1 MKSSLAFH
9 APAQPPGWSDKPS
22 VDKPGMNGVRSDVNT
37 NLKGDPALDLPL
49 DRQVRECLTTLGIS
63 SLNDWDVLVFL
74 HRHPASLGTADQI
87 ARLLG
92 YPVGVVA
99 NTLDTLECLG
109 LIRGS
114 SSLQTVRLY
123 QVTSYHELD
132 PALRSRLGNLMSLSE
147 GRAGRLLLARQLRP
161 RAFGQHAGAGLS
173 ARKQGA

>member
-1 MKSSLAFH
+1 MKSSLSHHPQIRPLDYADKPDIH
-9 APAQPPGWSDKPS
+9 DAGKDIRSDAHMNLTRDPAQ
-22 VDKPGMNGVRSDVNT
+22 
-37 NLKGDPALDLPL
+37 DLPL

-99 NTLDTLECLG
+99 NVLDTLESLG

-114 SSLQTVRLY
+114 SALQMVRLY
-123 QVTSYHELD
+123 QVTSSHELE
-132 PALRSRLGNLMSLSE
+132 AGLRSRLGNLMSLSE
-147 GRAGRLLLARQLRP
+147 GRAGRLLVAKQLRP

>member
-1 MKSSLAFH
+1 MNLTRD
-9 APAQPPGWSDKPS
+9 PAQ
-22 VDKPGMNGVRSDVNT
+22 
-37 NLKGDPALDLPL
+37 DLPL

-99 NTLDTLECLG
+99 NVLDTLESLG

-114 SSLQTVRLY
+114 SALQMVRLY
-123 QVTSYHELD
+123 QVTSSHELE
-132 PALRSRLGNLMSLSE
+132 AGLRSRLGNLMSLSE
-147 GRAGRLLLARQLRP
+147 GRAGRLLVAKQLRP